1 MKLSEIVAN
10 LDNTDEDWTIF
21 ADRSAPFGPDTA
33 AQVAVAEGEALEGL
47 QYVLEVYLA
56 KEALE
61 VWTKWRDG
69 RKPSLT
75 EACKA
80 VIWYAEH
87 DAYMPLEADS

>member
-10 LDNTDEDWTIF
+10 LDKTDEDWTIF
-21 ADRSAPFGPDTA
+21 ADRSAPVGPATR
-33 AQVAVAEGEALEGL
+33 AQVAAADGEAPDGL
-47 QYVLEVYLA
+47 QYLLEVYLA

-61 VWTKWRDG
+61 VWSRWRDG
-69 RKPSLT
+69 REPSLT

-87 DAYMPLEADS
+87 DAYMPLETDS